1 MHKLCLLLAVPGTF
15 FGESAESIASGNPV
29 TASRSDDTT
38 SNSPIRLQSQGSPV
52 GMTAST
58 THRSVGSKDW
68 IAPSSNHK
76 GERTEERAMGMDALV
91 KLYNYVNDLKLNQDT
106 YLYRKLEEWFKRPVH
121 PTDVAENLSLARP
134 EVSPKVLD
142 AWLRRSDAEVFK
154 QLISIYNIDSDDS
167 KHNVI
172 SMFNKLAESVSSAP
186 GVAALNWM
194 ANELKALKLPP
205 VEVADMLGLQGVVLC
220 VLHHS
225 AAAWIRFVDLL
236 HEENSDLAIPVKEA
250 WSMLIGDMDMEQKH
264 RFLLLVWPDLP
275 ASLNARVRQAGS
287 MWDW

>member
-1 MHKLCLLLAVPGTF
+1 MRISLRTASRRNHARSPHCTIHSQPPTHPPEPLVCISSAFYSQSPAPF

-121 PTDVAENLSLARP
+121 PTDVAENLRP
-134 EVSPKVLD
+134 
-142 AWLRRSDAEVFK
+142 
-154 QLISIYNIDSDDS
+154 
-167 KHNVI
+167 
-172 SMFNKLAESVSSAP
+172 
-186 GVAALNWM
+186 
-194 ANELKALKLPP
+194 
-205 VEVADMLGLQGVVLC
+205 C
-220 VLHHS
+220 
-225 AAAWIRFVDLL
+225 
-236 HEENSDLAIPVKEA
+236 
-250 WSMLIGDMDMEQKH
+250 
-264 RFLLLVWPDLP
+264 
-275 ASLNARVRQAGS
+275 
-287 MWDW
+287 

>member
-1 MHKLCLLLAVPGTF
+1 
-15 FGESAESIASGNPV
+15 
-29 TASRSDDTT
+29 
-38 SNSPIRLQSQGSPV
+38 
-52 GMTAST
+52 
-58 THRSVGSKDW
+58 
-68 IAPSSNHK
+68 
-76 GERTEERAMGMDALV
+76 MGMDALV

-142 AWLRRSDAEVFK
+142 AWLRYAFLYDERIGSISADRIYESFKGRRSDAEVFK

>member
-106 YLYRKLEEWFKRPVH
+106 
-121 PTDVAENLSLARP
+121 P

-142 AWLRRSDAEVFK
+142 AWLRYAFLYDERIGSISADRIYESFKGRRSDAEVFK